1 MLFSLRSQDVRQAKL
16 IAGSEGS
23 MLIEQN
29 RLSIDGEDV
38 SFKPKEGLFVASI
51 VKDKPPTACRE
62 STFRE

>member
-1 MLFSLRSQDVRQAKL
+1 
-16 IAGSEGS
+16 

-38 SFKPKEGLFVASI
+38 SFKPKESLFVASI

-62 STFRE
+62 SMFRE

>member
-1 MLFSLRSQDVRQAKL
+1 
-16 IAGSEGS
+16 

-51 VKDKPPTACRE
+51 VKDKPPTAGRE
-62 STFRE
+62 STCRE

>member
-1 MLFSLRSQDVRQAKL
+1 
-16 IAGSEGS
+16 

-38 SFKPKEGLFVASI
+38 SCKPKDGLFVASI

-62 STFRE
+62 STCRE

>member
-38 SFKPKEGLFVASI
+38 SFKPKESLFVASI

-62 STFRE
+62 SMFRE